1 MQGGDGDTGAMP
13 GVEANGIGIH
23 YEVYG
28 EGEPLVLLAGGVGF
42 GASWGPRIPL
52 VAEDFLTIVPD
63 HRGTGRSGVPDGPY
77 TIEDH
82 AQDMAGMLRSIGCG
96 PAHIVGSSTGGVIAQ
111 VMALDH
117 L

>member
-1 MQGGDGDTGAMP
+1 MKFTGKENPWFFSPEGWVLALP
-13 GVEANGIGIH
+13 GALG
-23 YEVYG
+23 
-28 EGEPLVLLAGGVGF
+28 
-42 GASWGPRIPL
+42 IPL

-63 HRGTGRSGVPDGPY
+63 HRGTGRSSVPDGPY

-96 PAHIVGSSTGGVIAQ
+96 PAHIVVSSTGGAIAQ